1 MNDPRRRAGAILRKL
16 RVWVA
21 RRRTTVATGI
31 ETSEPA
37 DVIAACGR
45 RVPTVDVATVD
56 VESADGRQ
64 RPPARPYRWPPGPS
78 LDNFS

>member
-31 ETSEPA
+31 ETPEPA
-37 DVIAACGR
+37 VDVIGTCGR
-45 RVPTVDVATVD
+45 CVPQVD